1 VVGAYFGNP
10 ELGFALGSLAGS
22 ALFPTQLPRGPQL
35 TDNRTT
41 TADLGEPC
49 PIGFGTFS
57 VAGTVILLAPSV
69 QSTNEQGGK
78 GGPEQL
84 TYQYNQSIGIA
95 LVESAID
102 LQQAIGG
109 VSRIWENGTLV
120 YDIRPQQAA
129 NTQTGTV
136 AETDEQ
142 YSQRLAGSAVYAETF
157 VLYLGSEDQEPDPTF
172 EALYGVG
179 NLQPFKG
186 LAYIVYPNRLLQ
198 TAQGWRHP
206 NFQFECF
213 TSGAGDCTEANSS
226 SNWFLAPWGNPGN
239 QGELDPRDPTGTY
252 QYQAFYF
259 DEGFVN
265 PVGDVVTMLDAA
277 IAIGG
282 YQAKLYGWS
291 ANANAVHG
299 IFPGSPVMNE
309 DGTNLGAEPAGEFL
323 SVNMFYNQNVS
334 TSVHFDI
341 LPNDDPATEC
351 EFVGANDMMMWM
363 GGVDHGGGDIGSA
376 GNGVY
381 TIATSLSGRWQGS
394 SDCGGDPDTHVFFFT
409 NDMVKVTRTLG
420 IPAPVC
426 YGLPVAPLPGYCI
439 LDNGDYQLSAPWVLD
454 TVNEYLALAN
464 LGVALDVVVQYP
476 LNPCILV
483 SDASNTEAFWTAAY
497 EAAVAAGTMPS
508 GYTYGSQYPVTPT
521 NNGVNGAWAV
531 ESQICTG
538 AGSSVS
544 VADIITCACQR
555 AGVTDIDVSDMEA
568 ITVDGYQVSALSSAS
583 DVINPLRSVAFFD
596 SVESGLTIRFQSRG
610 KALVATLGADDIGAF
625 DATSAGEAVPPSVT
639 ALRSLDS
646 DLPRRIRYHY
656 IATER
661 DYQAG
666 EQDSPFRPTTI
677 AVNDQDVSIPIAM
690 SDTQAL
696 QAAEVLWADAW
707 NGRTTYTVNV
717 GAEWAQLEG
726 GDPIAIPVN
735 GFTVRVRIIKDQNS
749 GGVLRVLT
757 CVSDDDRSYT
767 SVAIAPPSTFV
778 PPVLVVI
785 SATELYL
792 MDLPALQDADASA
805 GFYTAVMRT
814 WAAGNTFRG
823 ATLYRSTNGG
833 STWVTQYSQT
843 VESEAGILSVA
854 VSSSQAYTWDTET
867 VIEVTL
873 PSDTLS
879 FESISDDAVLAGGN
893 AAAMG
898 ANQRWEIVQFATAT
912 KVATA
917 QWQLSRLLR
926 GRRGTEW
933 AIGRSQV
940 NDSFVM
946 LATGALARIT
956 LNIADIGNLD
966 DYEGVSIGASF
977 STGVPEAFTGRGVAL
992 KPFSPVDIDA
1002 RYQTDGDIL
1011 ITWTRRDKLGRTLMD
1026 GVDIPNSEATLAF
1039 QVDVI
1044 SLDSGGTTVLRTIA
1058 VTDVQALYTAA
1069 QIMTDFGTSAPSELR
1084 VNIYQMS
1091 AVVGRGTPGQATINL
1106 GASS

>member
-1 VVGAYFGNP
+1 M
-10 ELGFALGSLAGS
+10 
-22 ALFPTQLPRGPQL
+22 
-35 TDNRTT
+35 
-41 TADLGEPC
+41 
-49 PIGFGTFS
+49 
-57 VAGTVILLAPSV
+57 
-69 QSTNEQGGK
+69 QSSNEQGGK

-102 LQQAIGG
+102 LQQAIAG
-109 VSRIWENGTLV
+109 VTRIWENGTLV
-120 YDIRPQQAA
+120 YDIRPQQLF
-129 NTQTGTV
+129 NTETGTA

-142 YSQRLAGSAVYAETF
+142 YAQRLAGSASYAETF

-213 TSGAGDCTEANSS
+213 TSGTGQCTETNSASNWVLYSWGEPDGQADPRNGLSSYMYQAGYNSDASVGSSLGPVRYGDSAFEESMSDGGYISDHLLGWTGTFVASQPLFPLDFSIDASS
-226 SNWFLAPWGNPGN
+226 S
-239 QGELDPRDPTGTY
+239 
-252 QYQAFYF
+252 
-259 DEGFVN
+259 
-265 PVGDVVTMLDAA
+265 
-277 IAIGG
+277 
-282 YQAKLYGWS
+282 
-291 ANANAVHG
+291 H
-299 IFPGSPVMNE
+299 
-309 DGTNLGAEPAGEFL
+309 PAGEQQAVYMVYPFIEFSGKL
-323 SVNMFYNQNVS
+323 LNV
-334 TSVHFDI
+334 
-341 LPNDDPATEC
+341 P
-351 EFVGANDMMMWM
+351 
-363 GGVDHGGGDIGSA
+363 GDFC
-376 GNGVY
+376 
-381 TIATSLSGRWQGS
+381 TSLVPNLGNWWSGRYEDGITGWEPHGIIFTSPTGETPANLPVGS
-394 SDCGGDPDTHVFFFT
+394 DNNWIGLENDCGGGHAYGVYPDGWIS
-409 NDMVKVTRTLG
+409 VTR
-420 IPAPVC
+420 IPSEPAPVC
-426 YGLPVAPLPGYCI
+426 NGLPAAPIEGYCI
-439 LDNGDYQLSAPWVLD
+439 LPNGDYQLNAPWVLD
-454 TVNEYLALAN
+454 TNYANYLVLQNFGVSDAIVVN
-464 LGVALDVVVQYP
+464 YP
-476 LNPCILV
+476 LNPCLPIT
-483 SDASNTEAFWTAAY
+483 SPDNTEAFWTAAY
-497 EAAVAAGTMPS
+497 DAAVAEGKMQS
-508 GYTYGSQYPVTPT
+508 GYVYGNQYPVQPGWSTANYGGPT
-521 NNGVNGAWAV
+521 QGAWVV

-544 VADIITCACQR
+544 VADIIRCACSR
-555 AGVTDIDVSDMEA
+555 ANVTDIDVTDMEA
-568 ITVDGYQVSALSSAS
+568 ITVDGYQISALSSAA

-610 KALVATLGADDIGAF
+610 KALVATLGPDDIGAY
-625 DATSAGEAVPPSVT
+625 DSGSSGDAVPPSVT

-707 NGRTTYTVNV
+707 NGRTTYTTNV
-717 GAEWAQLEG
+717 GAEWAELEP

-778 PPVLVVI
+778 PQVLVVI

-792 MDLPALQDADASA
+792 MDLPALQDADATA
-805 GFYTAVMRT
+805 GFYTAVIRS
-814 WAAGNTFRG
+814 WLAGNTFRG

-843 VESEAGILSVA
+843 TESLVATLTSV
-854 VSSSQAYTWDTET
+854 VSASQPFTWDSET
-867 VIEVTL
+867 VLHVTL
-873 PSDTLS
+873 PSDSLS
-879 FESISDDAVLAGGN
+879 FESTTDDAVLAGAN

-898 ANQRWEIVQFATAT
+898 ADQRWEIVQFANAT
-912 KVATA
+912 KVGSA

-933 AIGRSQV
+933 VMGTSQP
-940 NDSFVM
+940 NDAFVL
-946 LATGALARIT
+946 LAPGALDRIA
-956 LNIADIGNLD
+956 LNISDIGNLD

-977 STGVPEAFTGRGVAL
+977 ATGVSIPFTGRGMAL
-992 KPFSPVDIDA
+992 KPFSPVDIAA

-1039 QVDVI
+1039 QVDVL
-1044 SLDSGGTTVLRTIA
+1044 SFDSEATVLRTLA

-1069 QIMTDFGTSAPSELR
+1069 QIMDDFGSSAPTELR

-1091 AVVGRGTPGQATINL
+1091 AVVGRGTPGRATINL